1 MTRNRILLLVG
12 ARLRGIGNRLF
23 SMCEV
28 EVWVLSQVTCENSA
42 TQQHARMRESAFQNA
57 LLQSKRFRASMF
69 TRPRFVLN
77 ATYVH
82 TIFHAKA
89 PGRPSSW
96 PSAATQ
102 RVVICRRYVLSTL
115 MHCGEG
121 LKSSSIHWFRHSA
134 VTMDRCLGPGNGNQ
148 LYRNV

>member
-1 MTRNRILLLVG
+1 MGSYQSPCLSTGSFTGNLRKLCYTTARTHERVGIPERTPAVQTLPSLNVHPAEVCLECHVRTYHLSCQG
-12 ARLRGIGNRLF
+12 ARHSYR
-23 SMCEV
+23 
-28 EVWVLSQVTCENSA
+28 
-42 TQQHARMRESAFQNA
+42 
-57 LLQSKRFRASMF
+57 
-69 TRPRFVLN
+69 
-77 ATYVH
+77 
-82 TIFHAKA
+82 
-89 PGRPSSW
+89 RPSSW